1 MPWNRNVDLLKNKP
15 EHLRSF
21 YYNNRTLKQ
30 YTMPSL
36 ENTNTNEN
44 TVQCHFPK
52 NQCTSSAVKTKSHLQ
67 QCHHFDTYTTDVT
80 GLRTAGQTV
89 LGDAGLFRTK
99 LIQEYFHS
107 SKNLDISVHL
117 TGMYCNKSGDW
128 FTRKKG
134 TIGYY
139 CSSVPGLWFSIS
151 MVSQKSFPPKLAL
164 WTSCSISAPNSSR
177 SSLGTNWPLLQEKQ
191 VC

>member
-1 MPWNRNVDLLKNKP
+1 MSWNRNVDLLKNKP

-36 ENTNTNEN
+36 EKTHTNEN
-44 TVQCHFPK
+44 TVQCRFPK
-52 NQCTSSAVKTKSHLQ
+52 NQCTSSAMKTKSHLQ
-67 QCHHFDTYTTDVT
+67 QCHHFYTYNTDVT

-128 FTRKKG
+128 FTKKKG

-139 CSSVPGLWFSIS
+139 CSSVPGLWFSMNGREVFTKIS
-151 MVSQKSFPPKLAL
+151 VTEIVHSTIFGNHAQK
-164 WTSCSISAPNSSR
+164 WQHSIVFY
-177 SSLGTNWPLLQEKQ
+177 LQKP
-191 VC
+191 VYFY